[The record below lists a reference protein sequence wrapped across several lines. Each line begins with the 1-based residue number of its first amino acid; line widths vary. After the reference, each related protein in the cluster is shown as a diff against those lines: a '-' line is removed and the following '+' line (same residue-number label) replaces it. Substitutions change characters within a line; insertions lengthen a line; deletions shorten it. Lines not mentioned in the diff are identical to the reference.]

1 MMGLYFLLV
10 SLVSAWIALYFCLQS
25 NRHKEKWFFFFVT
38 ITTLSVVISFGLY
51 LQAFVQ
57 NQFQVVNVFN
67 HSNIAMSLT
76 QLVAC
81 SWSGQSGSLFL
92 WLLFTQITLLIAL
105 KDKLLKKE
113 ISFFILLLHSLIL
126 VLLLQSQPFQTHS
139 MQVVDGIGMNP
150 VLSHPLMVTHP
161 PFAFLSY
168 AFLGLYFSVGMGALL
183 KKQEFHWIHRYNY
196 ALYVAFLGLTVT
208 MVLGSLWAY
217 EITGWGGYWSFDPV
231 ESGSLSLWFF
241 VLMLL
246 HLYPFF
252 QKSGKGRI
260 WFYQVPIFLVFSMFY
275 VSFLIR
281 SGLLASFT
289 AHTYAQG
296 SLVVV
301 LYGIVGILLI
311 IPGLFLWKTYPKLS
325 LPEKP
330 KMLLKTYPVKHFI
343 IMFMG
348 FLAFLLF
355 LQVTMP
361 VFAKQTELASVL
373 TKVFIGFFLFVL
385 TLCLYQVFR
394 KESCA
399 GVFLRAN
406 AFSLTGVIFVLWHYP
421 QLQDVSYG
429 ILCLYVVYI
438 GFLWSFYWVLRT
450 LRNISFR
457 SVGLLF
463 VHCAVGLLLV
473 GVSINSPLLSAQTVF
488 LTPGQT
494 HQVGAYFFSQKKE
507 HSTTSMYLGQ
517 KKTSLIACTTP
528 TNRKRTLYPSLWH
541 YSRNFQNYTLPVPA
555 MLFHWK
561 EDVQMIPFAESGTLL
576 HTNQSVQRDGYEY
589 KLLRLETNELE
600 NGFVLEKASLQIS
613 KNNHGGEIEQ
623 FSLQRVV
630 HPSGKQ
636 LTTSSVYTEILQDN
650 IHWVDTVEK
659 DSIVVVTDK
668 DRIQNK
674 YEIRLKPGMF
684 WVRNSYW
691 LMIIGGVFLLISLLE
706 MYLKK
711 RKKLVQ

>member
-1 MMGLYFLLV
+1 MMGQYFLLV
-10 SLVSAWIALYFCLQS
+10 AFISAWIALFFCLQS
-25 NRHKEKWFFFFVT
+25 NRKKEKWFFFFVVVT
-38 ITTLSVVISFGLY
+38 MLSVVLAFGLY
-51 LQAFVQ
+51 LQAFIL
-57 NQFQVVNVFN
+57 NQFQFVNVFN
-67 HSNIAMSLT
+67 HSNKAMSFI

-92 WLLFTQITLLIAL
+92 WLLFTQITLFIAL
-105 KDKLLKKE
+105 KDRFLRKE
-113 ISFFILLLHSLIL
+113 ISFFILLLHILVL
-126 VLLLQSQPFQTHS
+126 VLLLQSQPFQTHT
-139 MQVVDGIGMNP
+139 MQAIDGIGLNP

-168 AFLGLYFSVGMGALL
+168 AFLGLYFSVGMAALL
-183 KKQEFHWIHRYNY
+183 KKQEFRWIHRYNY

-252 QKSGKGRI
+252 KKFGKGRI
-260 WFYQVPIFLVFSMFY
+260 WFYGVPIFLVFSMFY

-289 AHTYAQG
+289 AHAYAQG

-301 LYGIVGILLI
+301 LYGIVGMLLVT
-311 IPGLFLWKTYPKLS
+311 PGLFLWKAYSKLP

-330 KMLLKTYPVKHFI
+330 KMLFKLYPVKFSI

-355 LQVTMP
+355 LQVTLP
-361 VFAKQTELASVL
+361 VFTQQAELTTVL
-373 TKVFIGFFLFVL
+373 TKVFIGFFLVFL
-385 TLCLYQVFR
+385 ILCLFQVFR
-394 KESCA
+394 KESSGSIFLKSNAFALA
-399 GVFLRAN
+399 GVMFLY
-406 AFSLTGVIFVLWHYP
+406 WQYP
-421 QLQDVSYG
+421 QLKDSSYG
-429 ILCLYVVYI
+429 VLCACSVYI
-438 GFLWSFYWVLRT
+438 GFLWSFYWILRT
-450 LRNISFR
+450 LRTISLR
-457 SVGLLF
+457 SIGLLF
-463 VHCAVGLLLV
+463 VHCAVGFLLV
-473 GVSINSPLLSAQTVF
+473 GVSVNAHLLSEQIVF

-494 HQVGAYFFSQKKE
+494 HQVGAYLFSQKKE

-517 KKTSLIACTTP
+517 KKTSPIECITP
-528 TNRKRTLYPSLWH
+528 TNTKRTLYPSLWH
-541 YSRNFQNYTLPVPA
+541 YSRNFQNYSLPVPA

-561 EDVQMIPFAESGTLL
+561 EDLQIIPFAESGTLL
-576 HTNQSVQRDGYEY
+576 HPNQSVQRDGYEY
-589 KLLRLETNELE
+589 KLISFETKELD
-600 NGFVLEKASLQIS
+600 NGFVLEKASIQIS
-613 KNNHGGEIEQ
+613 KNNHRSEIDK
-623 FSLQRVV
+623 FDLQRVV

-636 LTTSSVYTEILQDN
+636 LTNSSVYSEVLQDN

-659 DSIVVVTDK
+659 DSVVVLTDK

-691 LMIIGGVFLLISLLE
+691 LMIFGGVFLLLALIE
-706 MYLKK
+706 KYLKK
-711 RKKLVQ
+711 RKKRVQ